1 MKSDIG
7 ASLRDVLAFP
17 IAPKADF
24 GKCARLNVVSALCP
38 TNDINA
44 RRQLLVAGAA
54 YALAEIERIDSQSG
68 APQIEAAE

>member
-1 MKSDIG
+1 MKGDNG

-38 TNDINA
+38 ANNIDA
-44 RRQLLVAGAA
+44 RRQLFVAASA
-54 YALAEIERIDSQSG
+54 YALAEIERIDSRFG
-68 APQIEAAE
+68 APEIEAAE